1 MGTHKESSQARIRRD
16 REDVKKLLEMFDSGI
31 LSNPFTKLSEGNEI
45 MSLINFATGAVTPQS
60 AAERLINAEDLG
72 KAQMNEFIAKRMQN
86 TEVSF
91 WDTLPN
97 LKIPLFGTLTKTRK
111 VKVGDDKIISVSAD
125 RELFG
130 RLIIAA
136 KARDIYMKEELSAVS
151 FALFHSDGTL
161 YKPTK
166 MHC

>member
-1 MGTHKESSQARIRRD
+1 
-16 REDVKKLLEMFDSGI
+16 
-31 LSNPFTKLSEGNEI
+31 
-45 MSLINFATGAVTPQS
+45 
-60 AAERLINAEDLG
+60 
-72 KAQMNEFIAKRMQN
+72 MNEFIAKRMKT
-86 TEVSF
+86 TEFSF

-111 VKVGDDKIISVSAD
+111 VKVGDYKIISVSAD

-136 KARDIYMKEELSAVS
+136 KARGIDMKEVLTYELSAVP

-161 YKPTK
+161 RKPTK
-166 MHC
+166 SALLAVLEDGVNVSACLPQANDQTCTCLIIDGMALF